1 MAGPDGAFT
10 KLGFS
15 GGDPNLFFGFCFL
28 SNSGTGEEAA
38 SEKAGEF
45 PDWLSAGDAIW
56 KL

>member
-1 MAGPDGAFT
+1 MAGPDGAFA

-28 SNSGTGEEAA
+28 SDSGTGEEAA
-38 SEKAGEF
+38 SEEAGEF
-45 PDWLSAGDAIW
+45 PDWLPAGDAIW